1 MKFTIAS
8 AERKITEFPKV
19 NTVYIC
25 LNRAITSE
33 PNVQSIRTWN
43 HNRTAPFMGNH
54 LNTEY
59 YCWALIANN
68 KVIDALIAAEES
80 VKKKK

>member
-1 MKFTIAS
+1 
-8 AERKITEFPKV
+8 
-19 NTVYIC
+19 
-25 LNRAITSE
+25 
-33 PNVQSIRTWN
+33 
-43 HNRTAPFMGNH
+43 MGNH